1 MKRKSNSNLI
11 VIVIIAV
18 VLLAGGLTYFFS
30 SSGSSTGEPPTATV
44 PVVEV
49 GGIELVPP
57 ASLADIAAE
66 VAVDYPQLAEMLD
79 NPELDSIYK
88 DFYITYLNGGEEAAL
103 TMARQRGLLNEN
115 DDVVMLL
122 VLDDP
127 TQTVPLI
134 AELEAE
140 GVTVESS
147 YQEQVNIIIPSALIL
162 EQLEAESPDLIIERL
177 SSLEHVIALRLPQ
190 KLTFEAG
197 GTVGQGVAATLADQW
212 HAGGITGRGVKV
224 GVLDLGFAGYEGLR
238 GTELPATVT
247 TATFGNPA
255 QFGVQVHG
263 TAVAEIVHEMAPEAE
278 LFLAY
283 FDGNPATMAEAVDWL
298 LSQPVD
304 IISNSTSISGISPM
318 DGSGFIAALA
328 DKAHAAGVLWVSAAG
343 NRADE
348 HYRSVFSDTDG
359 DTLHDFAPGS
369 SGLPFTMKAGTVTNL
384 ILTWNDWAVA
394 DQDYDLIL
402 YDSSG
407 NLLAK
412 SENFQGGQPGQ
423 TPMEV
428 IGYRFDT
435 AGTYLLAVQNREG
448 RARGDA
454 RLDLFVYNGDVPT
467 QFRVGEGSL
476 GTPADALGALAVG
489 AVNWSSDAL
498 EIYSSQGPT
507 SDGRIKPDL
516 VAPSAVKSVSYAPSI
531 FDGTS
536 AATPHVSG
544 AAALILQANPDFG
557 PDELINQLKSRAIP
571 LGQTLPSNQ
580 FGVGRLTLGELGAA
594 AQ

>member
-11 VIVIIAV
+11 FIGLIGV
-18 VLLAGGLTYFFS
+18 VLLAGGLAYLFAP
-30 SSGSSTGEPPTATV
+30 GGGAAGEPPTSTV

-57 ASLADIAAE
+57 PSLAEIAAE
-66 VAVDYPQLAEMLD
+66 VAVDYPQLAEMLE

-88 DFYITYLNGGEEAAL
+88 DFYITYLNGGEEAARA
-103 TMARQRGLLNEN
+103 MARQRGLLNEN

-127 TQTVPLI
+127 TQTEILI

-140 GVTVESS
+140 GVTIESS
-147 YQEQVNIIIPSALIL
+147 YQEQINIIIPTALIMA
-162 EQLEAESPDLIIERL
+162 QLEAESPDLIIERL

-197 GTVGQGVAATLADQW
+197 GTVGQGVAVTLADQW

-224 GVLDLGFAGYEGLR
+224 GVLDLGFAGHERLLGSD
-238 GTELPATVT
+238 LPASVT

-263 TAVAEIVHEMAPEAE
+263 AAVAEIVHEMAPEAE

-283 FDGNPATMAEAVDWL
+283 FDGSPVTMAEAVDWL
-298 LSQPVD
+298 LSQQVD

-318 DGSGFIAALA
+318 DGSGFIAGLA
-328 DKAHAAGVLWVSAAG
+328 DKAYAAGVLWVSAAG

-348 HYRSVFSDTDG
+348 HYRGVFSDANG

-369 SGLPFTMKAGTVTNL
+369 SGLPFSMKAGTVTNL

-428 IGYRFDT
+428 IGYRFT
-435 AGTYLLAVQNREG
+435 AAGTYLLAIQNREG

-454 RLDLFVYNGDVPT
+454 TLDLFVYNGDVPA

-476 GTPADALGALAVG
+476 GTPADAHGALAVG
-489 AVNWSSDAL
+489 AVNWSSNAL

-516 VAPSAVKSVSYAPSI
+516 VGPSAVKNASYAPSI

-544 AAALILQANPDFG
+544 AAALLLQANPTFG
-557 PDELINQLKSRAIP
+557 PDELMSQLKSRAVP
-571 LGQTLPSNQ
+571 LGQSSPSNQ
-580 FGVGRLTLGELGAA
+580 FGVGRLSLGELGAA